1 MREILGIETLCNGWC
16 SPRKRY
22 GKRKVE
28 AIKRALPKVRLQLKS
43 LINKSSRYED
53 EVYYGRRCQNDSDV
67 ICRMEST
74 NQRKLKRKGLKKAIL
89 DALLDCA
96 SSDYYY
102 EFEKDWG

>member
-1 MREILGIETLCNGWC
+1 MREILGIKILCNGWK

-28 AIKRALPKVRLQLKS
+28 AIKRVLPKVRLQLKS
-43 LINKSSRYED
+43 LINKADRYED
-53 EVYYGRRCQNDSDV
+53 EVYYGWRCQNDSDV

-74 NQRKLKRKGLKKAIL
+74 NQRKLKSKGLKQAVL

-96 SSDYYY
+96 HSDFYYK
-102 EFEKDWG
+102 FEKDWG